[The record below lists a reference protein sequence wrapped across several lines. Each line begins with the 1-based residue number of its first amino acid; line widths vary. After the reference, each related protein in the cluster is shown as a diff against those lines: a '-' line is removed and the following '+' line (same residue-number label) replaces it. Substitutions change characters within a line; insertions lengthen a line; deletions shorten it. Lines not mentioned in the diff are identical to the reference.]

1 MLFQYFWQHFIIHNC
16 VKIKSIELL
25 LILGLLI
32 FVFSRSTFL
41 WRSTSM
47 TLWRTAPSPPR
58 VLKMVKR
65 DWRHEKKQKSS
76 VPGWIPGNNF
86 FSLCVSAPLFLLFFP
101 PSSVTQRTKRC
112 RDFLWVTRRWE
123 ASILC
128 TLANHKVTLMSLI
141 YDHFLWLGSKTTNR
155 SGGPR
160 LSPAKSF
167 PQNCCHGIAKSST
180 AYSSHVKVCMA
191 HAYFSFW
198 TIDF

>member
-1 MLFQYFWQHFIIHNC
+1 MTSWQ
-16 VKIKSIELL
+16 
-25 LILGLLI
+25 
-32 FVFSRSTFL
+32 
-41 WRSTSM
+41 
-47 TLWRTAPSPPR
+47 TAPSPLR

-65 DWRHEKKQKSS
+65 DWRHGKKQKSS
-76 VPGWIPGNNF
+76 VPGWILGNNF
-86 FSLCVSAPLFLLFFP
+86 YFFAFVSAHLFFPVFP
-101 PSSVTQRTKRC
+101 PSSVTQRTKQC

-123 ASILC
+123 ANIRC

-191 HAYFSFW
+191 HAYFSSSGLLIFKW
-198 TIDF
+198 SIKENQY